1 LPVCK
6 GTACENSMGAVCLD
20 VTTYSV
26 YSACLVGAIVF
37 AWPGAPAGLKFIIV
51 LLFVLLAWV
60 AGRRYYNWRVRK
72 AKIAAGVAR
81 LLESRNAA
89 AADPQSEEAMAA
101 TSIQLPVMSFSATR
115 TSQSRRNQGENES
128 KSSCAICLIDHEP
141 SDLVNELPCH
151 HCFHRICLAEWLRV
165 GQATCPSC
173 RHFLAP
179 PDVESSQGKAP
190 REVSIDKNQPSKPKP
205 AVGTKIP

>member
-1 LPVCK
+1 
-6 GTACENSMGAVCLD
+6 MGAVCLD
-20 VTTYSV
+20 ATTYGM
-26 YSACLVGAIVF
+26 YCLCLVGAVIF
-37 AWPGAPAGLKFIIV
+37 AWPEAPAGLKAMIV

-89 AADPQSEEAMAA
+89 AADPQSTEAIEA
-101 TSIQLPVMSFSATR
+101 TAIQLPVLHFSGTR
-115 TSQSRRNQGENES
+115 TSKSRRNQGEGEG

-141 SDLVNELPCH
+141 SDLVNELPCQ
-151 HCFHRICLAEWLRV
+151 HCFHRTCLAEWLRV

-173 RHFLAP
+173 RHSLAP
-179 PDVESSQGKAP
+179 PDVESSPEKAP
-190 REVSIDKNQPSKPKP
+190 REVSVDKKPPSNPKA